1 MSIQSI
7 SSSSNYFCSSFSA
20 YINLTSQQIKIAI
33 LATVIFTCL
42 IGIYIHNRHV
52 IKKLDNNINNI
63 QDKWADL
70 NTRMIKL
77 EAKITELFQ

>member
-20 YINLTSQQIKIAI
+20 YINLTPQQVKTAI
-33 LATVIFTCL
+33 LAIGIFTCL

-52 IKKLDNNINNI
+52 IKKLENKINDL
-63 QDKWADL
+63 QDKWTDL
-70 NTRMIKL
+70 NARMVKA
-77 EAKITELFQ
+77 EAQIIELFS